1 MRFWIWRSEENKY
14 FELVFFRVVHKNLR
28 NYFFSMVKLKQTG
41 SIYKFTKFTN
51 TMATKKKVSK
61 SHSRRLKVKS
71 VKGKSKSKSSKGK
84 SKRRR

>member
-41 SIYKFTKFTN
+41 SIFKIIN
-51 TMATKKKVSK
+51 IISGKV
-61 SHSRRLKVKS
+61 VI
-71 VKGKSKSKSSKGK
+71 SS
-84 SKRRR
+84 